1 MQRKMSG
8 FGKQHREFPSLSVS
22 FLTRAKTM
30 EICFGDISNEES
42 NISASILR
50 SILALNMD

>member
-1 MQRKMSG
+1 
-8 FGKQHREFPSLSVS
+8 
-22 FLTRAKTM
+22 M

-50 SILALNMD
+50 SILALNMDQRGLVSQNIVLAGGSCMIPGLKLRVL